1 MDKSAVIR
9 LVRALLAEQ
18 HARALAAVA
27 GAREAATGDDTRA
40 ENKYD
45 TRGLEASYL
54 AAGQAELVE
63 ELEWALG
70 KFDAADFEAT
80 GDEGVIGPGA
90 LVVLQSPLGKTAY
103 FLAPAGGG
111 IEVTSL
117 EGVEVTVLGPDST
130 LRHRLL
136 GERVGTKLSHPDALV
151 VGVF

>member
-1 MDKSAVIR
+1 MDKVAVIS

-18 HARALAAVA
+18 YERALAAVA

-63 ELEWALG
+63 QLEWALG
-70 KFDAADFEAT
+70 KFDAADFDVIAH
-80 GDEGVIGPGA
+80 EGSIGPGA
-90 LVVLQSPLGKTAY
+90 LVMLQNSHEKTAY

-111 IEVTSL
+111 IEVTSP
-117 EGVEVTVLGPDST
+117 EGIVVTVLGPDST

-136 GERVGTKLSHPDALV
+136 GERLGAKLSRPDATV